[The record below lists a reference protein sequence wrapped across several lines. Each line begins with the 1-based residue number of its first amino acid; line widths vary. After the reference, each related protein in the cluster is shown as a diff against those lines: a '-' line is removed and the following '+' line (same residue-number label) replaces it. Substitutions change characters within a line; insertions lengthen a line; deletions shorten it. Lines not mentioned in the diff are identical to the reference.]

1 MTQQPHSW
9 AFTWTKSKFKKICTP
24 VFSAALYTMAW
35 TWKQPKCP
43 STEEWIKKMW
53 YIETMEE
60 HSALKGN
67 EIGSFGKTWM
77 DLQTVIQGEV
87 SQKEKNK
94 HYILIHAREI

>member
-1 MTQQPHSW
+1 
-9 AFTWTKSKFKKICTP
+9 
-24 VFSAALYTMAW
+24 
-35 TWKQPKCP
+35 
-43 STEEWIKKMW
+43 MW

-94 HYILIHAREI
+94 HYILIHAREIQKMVQMAFTCKAERDTDGENKHMDTKRVG